1 VKTYKIIA
9 RESVHY
15 QYWAKAASKDE
26 AKDKLNDGD
35 YEDYQSQN
43 DNVIDE
49 IISVEEVDE

>member
-49 IISVEEVDE
+49 IISVEEVEE